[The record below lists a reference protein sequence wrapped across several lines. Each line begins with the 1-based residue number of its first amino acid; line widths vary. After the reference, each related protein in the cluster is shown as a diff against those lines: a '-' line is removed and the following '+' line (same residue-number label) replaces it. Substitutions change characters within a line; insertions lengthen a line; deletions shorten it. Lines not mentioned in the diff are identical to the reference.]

1 MSKGRKQGDG
11 ERRARGGSIVKK
23 MLKERSELLSLLM
36 ELSQADPRHAARTDP
51 DVLLEF
57 CQVLVDYVAAGHFGL
72 YERIISGQERRRNV
86 AQFAADLLPRL
97 EQTTEVAMA
106 FNEKYAPDS
115 GDPDLTRLL
124 EDLSELGEE
133 LTTRF
138 ELEDRLFG
146 LFLEPAGGAH

>member
-1 MSKGRKQGDG
+1 MTKGQKQGRG
-11 ERRARGGSIVKK
+11 ERRARAGSLVKK
-23 MLKERSELLSLLM
+23 MLAERSELLSLLM
-36 ELSQADPRHAARTDP
+36 QFSQAETGRAARTDP
-51 DVLLEF
+51 DVLQEF
-57 CQVLVDYVAAGHFGL
+57 CQVLVDYIAAGHFGL
-72 YERIISGQERRRNV
+72 YERILSGQERRRDV
-86 AQFAADLLPRL
+86 AQLAAGLLPRL

-115 GDPDLTRLL
+115 GDADLARLS

-146 LFLEPAGGAH
+146 LFLEPAGGGR